1 MRELEAGSFDAGEER
16 AHDAGRAGLGMYRP
30 HVIIIILGTFKRVI
44 LLPTDY
50 FIYLFHK
57 TTIRRP

>member
-16 AHDAGRAGLGMYRP
+16 AHDAGRAVLGMYWP

-50 FIYLFHK
+50 FIYLFH
-57 TTIRRP
+57 